1 MKRLGF
7 LKSKQTPD
15 RIRTQACKNALN
27 LQIMNDYKTE
37 SRDVYM
43 DNAKAV
49 LMLLVVIGHTVE
61 PVMGSSGVDAAFYV
75 FIYSF
80 HMPMFALLSGFFSSQ
95 DMSWASFKKIVLRL
109 LPPYLIFQSFLILLA
124 GICNPG
130 KWAEFSLLEP
140 YYAMWYLISLLT
152 WRALLPIFSK
162 FKFPILMSL
171 FLALLCGYIP
181 SIDRYLSLSRTL
193 VLLPFFLLG
202 FYARQKKV
210 QRLLLIIPPNVGI
223 TLLVLGGFLA
233 VYYRWV
239 DARWLWHADGYAV
252 MGYEGWPGAVF
263 RLLSL
268 SVAII
273 LGLAFFSVV
282 PKSETALTRIGR
294 QTLYVYLLH
303 FLAIRILFDLGFYS
317 KMTGP
322 LALCVLV
329 PLGVLMWMFLSQDR
343 VLKAAAPFVDPIST
357 LARLSKSDAV
367 PRREELRPLLEIR
380 KMPPISSRGA

>member
-1 MKRLGF
+1 MNEY
-7 LKSKQTPD
+7 KSE
-15 RIRTQACKNALN
+15 N
-27 LQIMNDYKTE
+27 
-37 SRDVYM
+37 RDVYL

-49 LMLLVVIGHTVE
+49 LMLLVVIGHTIE
-61 PVMGSSGVDAAFYV
+61 PVMGSSGLDAALYV

-95 DMSWASFKKIVLRL
+95 NMSWASFKKTILCL

-124 GICNPG
+124 GTCNPG
-130 KWAEFSLLEP
+130 RWDEFSLLQP
-140 YYAMWYLISLLT
+140 YYAMWYLISLLM
-152 WRALLPIFSK
+152 WRALLPFFSK
-162 FKFPILMSL
+162 FRFPILVSL
-171 FLALLCGYIP
+171 CLALLCGYLP
-181 SIDRYLSLSRTL
+181 SIDRYLSLSRTF

-202 FYARQKKV
+202 FYAKQKNVRK
-210 QRLLLIIPPNVGI
+210 LLLIMPRSIGI
-223 TLLVLGGFLA
+223 TLLVLGGCLA

-239 DARWLWHADGYAV
+239 DPRWLWHADGYAL
-252 MGYEGWPGAVF
+252 MGYEGLQGAIF

-268 SVAII
+268 SVATI
-273 LGLAFFSVV
+273 LGLSFFSVV

-294 QTLYVYLLH
+294 QTLYIYLLH

-329 PLGVLMWMFLSQDR
+329 PLGVLMWIALSQDR
-343 VLKAAAPFVDPIST
+343 VLKAAAPFVDPISS
-357 LARLSKSDAV
+357 LARLSKRDSG
-367 PRREELRPLLEIR
+367 PRHEELRPLLEIR